1 MMASVIVLLAGLRWH
16 PIMGHG
22 MIVMVGRHRRRGGKP
37 IMRMLNSVCEVRGVV
52 RHLGL
57 SGKRRHH
64 KHARDQSG
72 DDASPSVKH
81 VPSYSH
87 LILPLPPYSL
97 A

>member
-1 MMASVIVLLAGLRWH
+1 MVAPVIVLLAGLRWH
-16 PIMGHG
+16 QIVGYG
-22 MIVMVGRHRRRGGKP
+22 MIVMPGRHRRGGMT
-37 IMRMLNSVCEVRGVV
+37 ILSMLNRERVVRGVV